1 MSTQTKTFEERKYTL
16 DHEIVSPEKWAAKR
30 IELLKKEKEFTRRGD
45 QLSAEKRKL
54 PWVRVG
60 KEYVFDGP
68 DGKETLADLF
78 SGRSQLV
85 VYHFMFGPEWEEGCP
100 TCSLVAD
107 NFDGNVVHLA
117 HRDVTLAVVSRAR
130 LPQIEAFK
138 KRMGWRFKWVSSYGS
153 DFNHDYRVSFTNE
166 EMANGDYY
174 NYDTSGFPRE
184 EAPGISVF
192 YKDETGDVFHTYSS
206 YARGPEFLIGAYS
219 YLDLVP
225 KGRDEDALPFTM
237 AWIRHHNRYS
247 DGYLADEKRPYW
259 PSIASATPGDCCEV
273 DGFGGNAEAV
283 RKLTPSGHSSLCGR
297 EPSSRD

>member
-1 MSTQTKTFEERKYTL
+1 MSTQTKTFEERKYIL
-16 DHEIVSPEKWAAKR
+16 DHEIVSPENWVANRK
-30 IELLKKEKEFTRRGD
+30 ELLKKEKEFTRLGD

-54 PWVRVG
+54 PWVKVG
-60 KEYVFDGP
+60 KEYVFDGR

-117 HRDVTLAVVSRAR
+117 HRDVTLTVVSRAR

-153 DFNHDYRVSFTNE
+153 DFNHDYRVSFTSE
-166 EMANGDYY
+166 QMANSNYY

-192 YKDETGDVFHTYSS
+192 YRDETGDVFHTYSG

-225 KGRDEDALPFTM
+225 KGRDEKALPFTM
-237 AWIRHHNRYS
+237 AWIRHHDRYT
-247 DGYLADEKRPYW
+247 DE
-259 PSIASATPGDCCEV
+259 
-273 DGFGGNAEAV
+273 NQ
-283 RKLTPSGHSSLCGR
+283 L
-297 EPSSRD
+297 

>member
-1 MSTQTKTFEERKYTL
+1 MSTQTKTFEERKYIL
-16 DHEIVSPEKWAAKR
+16 DHEIVSPDIGSGMRK
-30 IELLKKEKEFTRRGD
+30 ELLRKEKEFTRLGD

-54 PWVRVG
+54 PWVKVG

-166 EMANGDYY
+166 EMVNGDYYNY

-192 YKDETGDVFHTYSS
+192 YKDETGDFFHTYSS
-206 YARGPEFLIGAYS
+206 YARGPEFLISAY
-219 YLDLVP
+219 
-225 KGRDEDALPFTM
+225 ELPQ
-237 AWIRHHNRYS
+237 
-247 DGYLADEKRPYW
+247 
-259 PSIASATPGDCCEV
+259 
-273 DGFGGNAEAV
+273 
-283 RKLTPSGHSSLCGR
+283 
-297 EPSSRD
+297 SRTEGP

>member
-1 MSTQTKTFEERKYTL
+1 MSTQTKTFEERKYRL
-16 DHEIVSPEKWAAKR
+16 DHEIVSPEDWIAKR
-30 IELLKKEKEFTRRGD
+30 KELLKKEKEFTRLGD

-68 DGKETLADLF
+68 DGKETLVDLF

-117 HRDVTLAVVSRAR
+117 HRDVTLTVVSRAR

-153 DFNHDYRVSFTNE
+153 DFNQGYRVSFTNE
-166 EMANGDYY
+166 EMVNGDYY

-192 YKDETGDVFHTYSS
+192 YKDETGDLFHTYSS

-225 KGRDEDALPFTM
+225 KGRDENGLPFTM
-237 AWIRHHNRYS
+237 AWIRHHDRYT
-247 DGYLADEKRPYW
+247 DENQP
-259 PSIASATPGDCCEV
+259 
-273 DGFGGNAEAV
+273 
-283 RKLTPSGHSSLCGR
+283 
-297 EPSSRD
+297 

>member
-1 MSTQTKTFEERKYTL
+1 MSTQTKTFEERKYIL
-16 DHEIVSPEKWAAKR
+16 DHEIVSPENWIAMRK
-30 IELLKKEKEFTRRGD
+30 ELLKKEKEFTRLGD

-54 PWVRVG
+54 PWVKVE

-68 DGKETLADLF
+68 NGKETLADLF

-206 YARGPEFLIGAYS
+206 YARGPEFLIGAYG

-225 KGRDEDALPFTM
+225 KGRDENALPFTM
-237 AWIRHHNRYS
+237 AWIRHHDRYT
-247 DGYLADEKRPYW
+247 DE
-259 PSIASATPGDCCEV
+259 
-273 DGFGGNAEAV
+273 NQ
-283 RKLTPSGHSSLCGR
+283 L
-297 EPSSRD
+297 

>member
-1 MSTQTKTFEERKYTL
+1 MSTQTKTFEERKYIL
-16 DHEIVSPEKWAAKR
+16 DHEIVSPENWFAMRK
-30 IELLKKEKEFTRRGD
+30 ELLKKEKEFTRLGD

-117 HRDVTLAVVSRAR
+117 HRDVTLTVVSRAR

-192 YKDETGDVFHTYSS
+192 YKDEAGYVFHTYSS

-225 KGRDEDALPFTM
+225 KGRDENTVPFTM
-237 AWIRHHNRYS
+237 AWIRHHDRYT
-247 DGYLADEKRPYW
+247 DE
-259 PSIASATPGDCCEV
+259 
-273 DGFGGNAEAV
+273 NQ
-283 RKLTPSGHSSLCGR
+283 L
-297 EPSSRD
+297 

>member
-1 MSTQTKTFEERKYTL
+1 MSTQTKTFEERKYIL
-16 DHEIVSPEKWAAKR
+16 DHEIVSPEDWITRRK
-30 IELLKKEKEFTRRGD
+30 ELLKKEKEFTQLGD

-54 PWVRVG
+54 PWVKVG

-166 EMANGDYY
+166 EMVNGRYY

-225 KGRDEDALPFTM
+225 KGRDENALPFTM
-237 AWIRHHNRYS
+237 AWIRHHDRYT
-247 DGYLADEKRPYW
+247 D
-259 PSIASATPGDCCEV
+259 
-273 DGFGGNAEAV
+273 
-283 RKLTPSGHSSLCGR
+283 
-297 EPSSRD
+297 

>member
-1 MSTQTKTFEERKYTL
+1 MSTQTKTFEERKYIL
-16 DHEIVSPEKWAAKR
+16 DHEIVSPENWFAMRK
-30 IELLKKEKEFTRRGD
+30 ELLKKEKEFTRLGD

-117 HRDVTLAVVSRAR
+117 HRDVTLIVVSRAR

-192 YKDETGDVFHTYSS
+192 YKDEAGDVFHTYSS

-225 KGRDEDALPFTM
+225 KGRDENTVPFTM
-237 AWIRHHNRYS
+237 AWIRHHDRYT
-247 DGYLADEKRPYW
+247 DE
-259 PSIASATPGDCCEV
+259 
-273 DGFGGNAEAV
+273 NQ
-283 RKLTPSGHSSLCGR
+283 L
-297 EPSSRD
+297 

>member
-1 MSTQTKTFEERKYTL
+1 MSTQTKTFEERKYIL
-16 DHEIVSPEKWAAKR
+16 DHEIVSPENWIAMRK
-30 IELLKKEKEFTRRGD
+30 ELLKKEKEFTRLGD

-54 PWVRVG
+54 PWVKVE

-68 DGKETLADLF
+68 NGKETLADLF

-225 KGRDEDALPFTM
+225 KGRDENALPFTM
-237 AWIRHHNRYS
+237 AWIRHHDRYT
-247 DGYLADEKRPYW
+247 DE
-259 PSIASATPGDCCEV
+259 
-273 DGFGGNAEAV
+273 NQ
-283 RKLTPSGHSSLCGR
+283 L
-297 EPSSRD
+297 